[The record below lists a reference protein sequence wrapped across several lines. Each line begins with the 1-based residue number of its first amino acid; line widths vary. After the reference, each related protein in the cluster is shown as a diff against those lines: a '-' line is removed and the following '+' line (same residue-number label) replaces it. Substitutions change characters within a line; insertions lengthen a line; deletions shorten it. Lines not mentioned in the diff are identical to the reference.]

1 MRRRILI
8 GIAGLVA
15 LCSCSVKE
23 DRSDCPCWMQVDA
36 SGVMAESIQLRGW
49 WGSRELFDETISG
62 SELRAF
68 HEYTVPRGTVAVT
81 AFAGKNR
88 LSEDG
93 NNLVILHGAQMDSLF
108 AHASKVNTVCES
120 TVDVVS
126 LNKHFTTVYLDF
138 KDEDDG
144 RSAYDLAVY
153 GNVGGLDIR
162 TLEPVEGTFSCL
174 PDIAP
179 ERGYMFRVPRQKDD
193 SLKAV
198 LSFHGKEVESIP
210 LGELIRKAGF
220 DWSKQSLGDVSILA
234 DLPAHTFT
242 ITIMEWEGPVTFD
255 ITV

>member
-1 MRRRILI
+1 MLSMTILL
-8 GIAGLVA
+8 A
-15 LCSCSVKE
+15 SCSVKE

-36 SGVMAESIQLRGW
+36 SCVMADRIQLRGW
-49 WGSRELFDETISG
+49 WGSQALFDETLSG
-62 SELRAF
+62 SSLRAF

-81 AFAGKNR
+81 AFAGKAR

-93 NNLVILHGAQMDSLF
+93 NNLIILHGAQMDSLF

-144 RSAYDLAVY
+144 RSAYDITVY

-162 TLEPVEGTFSCL
+162 TLEPVEGPFSCL
-174 PDIAP
+174 PDMAP

-193 SLKAV
+193 SLIAV
-198 LSFHGKEVESIP
+198 LSFHGNEVETIP
-210 LGELIRKAGF
+210 IGELIRKAGF
-220 DWSKQSLGDVSILA
+220 DWSKESLGDVSILC
-234 DLPAHTFT
+234 DLPAHTFAVT
-242 ITIMEWEGPVTFD
+242 VMEWEGPVTFE
-255 ITV
+255 ITI